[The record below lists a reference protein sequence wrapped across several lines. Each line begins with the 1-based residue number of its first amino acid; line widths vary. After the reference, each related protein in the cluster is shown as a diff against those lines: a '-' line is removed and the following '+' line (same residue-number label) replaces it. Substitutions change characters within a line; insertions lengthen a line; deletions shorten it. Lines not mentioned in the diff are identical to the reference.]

1 MLRVAYAAAGGKYA
15 SDGELGAAIAA
26 TCIGAP
32 PVFYQGC
39 ETLLELKKPIAKL
52 LGYDSNF
59 NGVCNEI
66 QVRFVCARY
75 IYYFFPPCLRATRR
89 ATLTSPLPLPLL
101 SQLCWSGL
109 MWMG

>member
-75 IYYFFPPCLRATRR
+75 IYYFSPRFCGRRGAPRSPPLSPFPSSRSSAG
-89 ATLTSPLPLPLL
+89 A
-101 SQLCWSGL
+101 G
-109 MWMG
+109 